1 MDINTL
7 EDNKMKT
14 NKLKHKH
21 QSGFTLIEIMIVVA
35 IIAGLVAM
43 VAPNILGEAGAARVK
58 TAKAEMS
65 NISSALS
72 MYKLN
77 NFTYPSTSQ
86 GLEALVSKPS
96 GSPEP
101 KNYKDGGYIPRLPTD
116 PWGNHYL
123 YLSQQGKFEL
133 ISYGADGEEGGEGD
147 AVDISSLD

>member
-14 NKLKHKH
+14 NKLKLKH